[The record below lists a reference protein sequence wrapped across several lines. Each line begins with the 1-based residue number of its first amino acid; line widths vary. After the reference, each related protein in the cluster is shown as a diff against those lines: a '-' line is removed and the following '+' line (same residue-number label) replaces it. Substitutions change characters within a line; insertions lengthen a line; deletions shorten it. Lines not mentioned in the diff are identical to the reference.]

1 MPPVKY
7 LLAVKRC
14 ASLTKRQLTI
24 ICAPVVPRRS
34 WAWAIFKCTQVFGLG
49 FLSLQASLLQPSRIN
64 PILKTVNKIHLL
76 GKSGLQR
83 SAHWR
88 VLEPS
93 GSLCFPRPFWLIS
106 LQDQGQALEPPWR
119 LFPPRPRPWGRS
131 STCHPGSR
139 VTTLLLPDHAVSS
152 LPSRGT
158 RLESHSSGPPASGVQ
173 VIIEGGQ
180 KEKLLLPHSSKQGC
194 APLARAEAGGRPWE
208 GLVGLWTAHSHLAG
222 AASGDSRRGPGR
234 HRGFG

>member
-1 MPPVKY
+1 MKY

-34 WAWAIFKCTQVFGLG
+34 WAWAIFKCTQVSGLG

-93 GSLCFPRPFWLIS
+93 GSLCFPRPSWLIS
-106 LQDQGQALEPPWR
+106 LQDQGQASERPWR
-119 LFPPRPRPWGRS
+119 LAF
-131 STCHPGSR
+131 
-139 VTTLLLPDHAVSS
+139 
-152 LPSRGT
+152 
-158 RLESHSSGPPASGVQ
+158 
-173 VIIEGGQ
+173 
-180 KEKLLLPHSSKQGC
+180 
-194 APLARAEAGGRPWE
+194 PLALALGEVPLPAIQTVGSPPCSCLTTQSPPCLLGGCVRSLTPRD
-208 GLVGLWTAHSHLAG
+208 LQLPV
-222 AASGDSRRGPGR
+222 SR
-234 HRGFG
+234 

>member
-1 MPPVKY
+1 MKY

-14 ASLTKRQLTI
+14 ASLTKQQLTI
-24 ICAPVVPRRS
+24 ICAPVVPWRS
-34 WAWAIFKCTQVFGLG
+34 WARAIFKCSQVFGLG
-49 FLSLQASLLQPSRIN
+49 FLSLRASLLQPSRIN

-76 GKSGLQR
+76 GKSGLLQR

-88 VLEPS
+88 VLEPT
-93 GSLCFPRPFWLIS
+93 GSLCFPHPTWLIS
-106 LQDQGQALEPPWR
+106 LQDQGQASKPPWR
-119 LFPPRPRPWGRS
+119 LAFPLTLALGCVSLSAIQAVGSPPCSCPSTQSPPCLLGVMRP
-131 STCHPGSR
+131 
-139 VTTLLLPDHAVSS
+139 
-152 LPSRGT
+152 
-158 RLESHSSGPPASGVQ
+158 ESHSSGPPASSVQ

-208 GLVGLWTAHSHLAG
+208 GLDGLWTAHSHLAG

-234 HRGFG
+234 YRGFG